1 METFLKGL
9 NWLVKLLRL
18 IGAAALV
25 SIMML
30 TSVDVVMRGFGHP
43 IFGAVDIVGL
53 LAVMVL
59 ACAMPYTHAEGGHVG
74 VDLLVQRLSAR
85 GQAIVDTITS
95 SVSAVLFALVTWQMW
110 QYAGELSTKGEVT
123 MTIQIA
129 KHPIIYLVSICF
141 GVLCVVLIADVI
153 RLIGKAVEQ

>member
-9 NWLVKLLRL
+9 NWVVKLLRL
-18 IGAAALV
+18 IGATALV

-30 TSVDVVMRGFGHP
+30 TSIDVVMRGFGHP

-74 VDLLVQRLSAR
+74 VELLVQKLSPR

-95 SVSAVLFALVTWQMW
+95 LASAVLFALVTWQMW

-141 GVLCVVLIADVI
+141 GVLCVVIMADVV

>member
-74 VDLLVQRLSAR
+74 VELLVQKLSPR

>member
-1 METFLKGL
+1 METFVKGL
-9 NWLVKLLRL
+9 NWVVKLLRL
-18 IGAAALV
+18 IGATALV

-30 TSVDVVMRGFGHP
+30 TSIDVVMRGFGHP

-74 VDLLVQRLSAR
+74 VELLVQKLSPR

-95 SVSAVLFALVTWQMW
+95 LASAVLFALVTWQMW

-141 GVLCVVLIADVI
+141 GVLCVVIMADVV